1 MKNTLESTRAKL
13 IKRPSHIAL
22 NHQISHLFPRKIL
35 TDLLTH
41 FRSTMIMG
49 CIIVYAFIACKAPEQ
64 CNGICR
70 SEIEDFLAETMCK
83 TNDQTVEV
91 DQCHPISLF
100 LPRVIS
106 THHQL
111 NFSELIT
118 DHQLDPFTDA
128 LDVQWSLYRHE
139 EHIYSQVSPSLDLAV
154 LNGLFDTPVVLR
166 LEIKSLVADPQTKG
180 SHHENPCE
188 LSSDYVQKIL
198 LVDEIEAQDHQRLLA
213 KLNYQDKSYQFS
225 VWGEEVIYFDPGQN
239 LSDGFKERSSAL
251 GVPSFDKEGLSS
263 STLPADQTLS
273 LGTGGS
279 VVLRLSES
287 ISDGEGVD
295 IGVFENSFNGTF
307 IEYAYVEVSSDG
319 QHFVRFPN
327 LTFSDDRL
335 HAFGEIT
342 SYQSI
347 GLAGV
352 GKAGTPTGFDLSE
365 LYNHPKVID
374 GLVDL
379 NLIYYVK
386 VIDIMGDHSAL
397 DSLGRPIADPYP
409 TQYSAGFDLDAV
421 GAKPIKQISC
431 IP

>member
-1 MKNTLESTRAKL
+1 MKNTLESTRVKL
-13 IKRPSHIAL
+13 FKRPSQLAL
-22 NHQISHLFPRKIL
+22 NHQISHHFPRKIL
-35 TDLLTH
+35 TDFLTY

-49 CIIVYAFIACKAPEQ
+49 SVFVYAVIACKAPEQ
-64 CNGICR
+64 CNEICW
-70 SEIEDFLAETMCK
+70 SDIEHFLAETICK
-83 TNDQTVEV
+83 TNTQAIEVE
-91 DQCHPISLF
+91 QCHLMSLS

-118 DHQLDPFTDA
+118 DHQLDQFSDVP
-128 LDVQWSLYRHE
+128 DVQWSLYRHE
-139 EHIYSQVSPSLDLAV
+139 EQVYSQVSPRLDFAV
-154 LNGLFDTPVVLR
+154 LRGLFDTPVILR
-166 LEIKSLVADPQTKG
+166 LEIKPLVGDPQTKG
-180 SHHENPCE
+180 SHHESPCE
-188 LSSDYVQKIL
+188 LSSVYVQQIL
-198 LVDEIEAQDHQRLLA
+198 LIDDIEMPENQRLIK
-213 KLNYQDKSYQFS
+213 KLNYQDQSYQFS
-225 VWGEEVIYFDPGQN
+225 IWGEEVIYFDPGQN

-251 GVPSFDKEGLSS
+251 GVPSFYKEGLSS

-273 LGTGGS
+273 LGAGGS
-279 VVLRLSES
+279 VVLRLSEP

-327 LTFSDDRL
+327 LIFSDDRL

-386 VIDIMGDHSAL
+386 VIDIIGDHSVL